1 MVCRITAAAPAM
13 VAARSPFSR
22 VADTAAMVSSASES
36 RSPRSPASSTSS
48 SAKHYR
54 DVLLPDSS
62 VDVVNSNCVINLS
75 INKAAVFAETDRV
88 LRPIGRLGGSDIV
101 AENHLDPAPNEPGA
115 AATSVRTAR
124 PRARERDGRTFPAR

>member
-1 MVCRITAAAPAM
+1 MAYGVGMTDKMLTPGLPERREAGVID
-13 VAARSPFSR
+13 VEF
-22 VADTAAMVSSASES
+22 VEGLIE
-36 RSPRSPASSTSS
+36 
-48 SAKHYR
+48 

-101 AENHLDPAPNEPGA
+101 AENHLDPAQRAERGGYVGA
-115 AATSVRTAR
+115 HC
-124 PRARERDGRTFPAR
+124 